1 MNKPYPLAIGIM
13 ERYFAD
19 ITITNNKEWSKPMLS
34 LFFLIDQIIS
44 LYMWCLIIVVVMSW
58 LTSFN
63 IINTQNRF
71 VYQIYDF
78 MYRITEP
85 ALRPIRRWIPN
96 FGGIDIS
103 PVILILLLVFI
114 RNLIKEYG
122 SQLV

>member
-1 MNKPYPLAIGIM
+1 
-13 ERYFAD
+13 
-19 ITITNNKEWSKPMLS
+19 
-34 LFFLIDQIIS
+34 
-44 LYMWCLIIVVVMSW
+44 MWCLIIVVAMSW

-63 IINTQNRF
+63 IINTQNRL